1 MFDIGWQELFLVAV
15 VTILVVGPKELPRV
29 LRSVTL
35 GVRRIRAMASDFQSS
50 VDDLAREADLD
61 DLRKD
66 LEKSADFDLESEL
79 EDAIDPT
86 GEVTESLH
94 ELGGELNDDP
104 DIDAAAETFETD
116 ALEAESQESQE
127 GDPESGD
134 KTATGANG

>member
-116 ALEAESQESQE
+116 ALEAESQESQD

>member
-1 MFDIGWQELFLVAV
+1 
-15 VTILVVGPKELPRV
+15 
-29 LRSVTL
+29 
-35 GVRRIRAMASDFQSS
+35 